1 MWLVSVYESLSD
13 LSGGTLSQ
21 ASLLSRATA
30 SNIVI
35 GKTIGLMKWSS
46 DCTPHW
52 KVAERQGYSSSSEE
66 EEIGFE
72 IW

>member
-30 SNIVI
+30 SNIVV

-46 DCTPHW
+46 DCTPH
-52 KVAERQGYSSSSEE
+52 
-66 EEIGFE
+66 
-72 IW
+72 